1 MDNSSKRKDKKR
13 KKKKKSQNDDEDIIQ
28 NSIEYDTSGTQIL
41 VSTNSE
47 MPEGA
52 RLSDDDDDF
61 DEKNHDD
68 PHKALGA
75 INLDDLESDRFVS
88 KTATASHLLV
98 EEKKVK
104 KSGNNKKKRREEEV
118 KENLAGKKSSK
129 KKKKKKSLS
138 DQKEGENPKDVIMKN
153 GENGITDDYEFWLS
167 PSKSVKEA
175 TKVPK
180 IAGNEIKE
188 SKKKPKK
195 KKKSKD
201 KEECQ
206 ANGLIPDL
214 EDNSPNS
221 TNGSSSLAL
230 KILAAN
236 KSLKMLY
243 DVRRVPMDPEKM
255 TAGISFKN
263 VGEEDISSVEIDF
276 VNTPA
281 VEIVKNDEDNG
292 IRINMDLQKERVED
306 HLFLFKVCSINK
318 LSSSQFCVECTGK
331 RISSMNNRVDNS
343 SLVSF
348 FVKVQCS
355 DWWIWLVSYDFRH
368 GSQSVYFSK
377 RDARRKT
384 EQSKHLH
391 EQLTKPLPLFSICN
405 GVWNKSQ

>member
-355 DWWIWLVSYDFRH
+355 DWWIWLVSYDFR
-368 GSQSVYFSK
+368 
-377 RDARRKT
+377 
-384 EQSKHLH
+384 
-391 EQLTKPLPLFSICN
+391 PISILLKKGCQKEN
-405 GVWNKSQ
+405 